1 MQIKDITS
9 YLESIAPVS
18 LQESYDNA
26 GLLTGLPDQQCTGIV
41 CTLDATEEVVTEA
54 KQRGC
59 NLVIAHH
66 PIIFSGLK
74 KLNGNNYIEKTI
86 IAAIKND
93 IAIYAIHTNLDNI
106 LQGVNQTIAE
116 KIGLEQCQ
124 ILLPKPQQLLKLY
137 TFVPRENLESV
148 RNALFAAGA
157 GYIGKYSEASFGAGG
172 TGTFKGMEGANPAIG
187 EVGIRSSVDEIKL
200 ECLVPAHLKSQVT
213 RALINSHPYE
223 EVAYDWVQLQNDHSA
238 VGSGL
243 IGVLPEPLDE
253 KGVLQMLC
261 TAFDVPVIRHTP
273 LLGKPIRR
281 VAVCGGA
288 GSFLIGKAL
297 QSGADL
303 YITADIKYHEFFE
316 ANQRM
321 VIADI
326 GHWESEQYTI
336 DWLMTQLQSKFLTF
350 AVLKSGIHTNP
361 VRYFIGT

>member
-1 MQIKDITS
+1 MQIIDITS
-9 YLESIAPVS
+9 YLESIAPLS
-18 LQESYDNA
+18 LQETYDNA
-26 GLLTGLPDQQCTGIV
+26 GLLTGLPNQICTGVI
-41 CTLDATEEVVTEA
+41 CTLDATEEVVLEA

-59 NLVIAHH
+59 NLIIAHH

-116 KIGLEQCQ
+116 KIGLEKCQ
-124 ILLPKPQQLLKLY
+124 ILFPKQQQLLKLF
-137 TFVPRENLESV
+137 TFIPEASLETV

-157 GYIGKYSEASFGAGG
+157 GFIGKYDQASFGAEGS
-172 TGTFKGMEGANPAIG
+172 GTFRGMEGANPTIG
-187 EVGIRSSVDEIKL
+187 AVGTRASVKEIKL
-200 ECLVPAHLKSQVT
+200 ECLVPAFLKSQVT
-213 RALINSHPYE
+213 RALIESHPYE
-223 EVAYDWVQLQNDHSA
+223 EVAFDWVQLQNDHPS

-243 IGVLPEPLDE
+243 IGILPEPMDE

-261 TAFDVPVIRHTP
+261 TAFSVPVIRHTP
-273 LLGKPIRR
+273 LLGKPIQR

-297 QSGADL
+297 HSGADL
-303 YITADIKYHEFFE
+303 YITSDVKYHEFFD

-326 GHWESEQYTI
+326 GHWESEQFTI

-361 VRYFIGT
+361 VRYFTGS